1 MRSSIYFVAVYSVIF
16 RFRSEDAGG
25 IYILNILIRVLLGNS
40 NLTRIPYSLVCVFS
54 TCKGFRMYVA
64 IPPLVPSD
72 RLDSINRNPSK
83 SGGAAPSAIHVSYRH
98 STSISSCSSISNN
111 FI

>member
-40 NLTRIPYSLVCVFS
+40 NLTRIPYSLVCVVS
-54 TCKGFRMYVA
+54 TYNGFRM
-64 IPPLVPSD
+64 
-72 RLDSINRNPSK
+72 
-83 SGGAAPSAIHVSYRH
+83 
-98 STSISSCSSISNN
+98 
-111 FI
+111 